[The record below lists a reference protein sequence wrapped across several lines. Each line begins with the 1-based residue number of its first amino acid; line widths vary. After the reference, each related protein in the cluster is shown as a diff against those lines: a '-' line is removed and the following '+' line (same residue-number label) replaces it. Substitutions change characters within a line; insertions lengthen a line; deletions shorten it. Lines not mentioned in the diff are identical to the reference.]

1 LELILLTLAIF
12 ILVMHNN
19 PELFS
24 RITRAFR
31 IRTAYLKPE
40 VSIAELIIIG
50 LLAWQLVKLA

>member
-1 LELILLTLAIF
+1 
-12 ILVMHNN
+12 MHNN

-24 RITRAFR
+24 RFTRALR

-50 LLAWQLVKLA
+50 LLAWLLLKLT